1 MTFVCDFGT
10 FDFSVN
16 VVKEIDREQ
25 INAET
30 TVDDKCTGED
40 KSVEL
45 NRQNDKKKM
54 FEDFPMA
61 FNLYSKLG
69 ISMKSSAQRIF
80 SMIFDLIIVCSM

>member
-1 MTFVCDFGT
+1 MTFVCDFGAA
-10 FDFSVN
+10 FAFSVN

-54 FEDFPMA
+54 FED
-61 FNLYSKLG
+61 LKT
-69 ISMKSSAQRIF
+69 Q
-80 SMIFDLIIVCSM
+80 